1 MKRPGLLDVR
11 AAVSHGIGEPL
22 RLETVQL
29 VPPAAGEV
37 LIEIKAS
44 GLCHS
49 DYHQMTGASTP
60 YPFPVILGH
69 EGAGVVVE
77 CGAGVETVRPGDHVL
92 PLSIGECGHCGNC
105 RSGRTNLCLE
115 FFAGMQSPTPRFSID
130 GRPVAAYANN
140 GTFASF
146 IVMKEQN
153 VARIRRD
160 VPFDIACTIGC
171 AVATGVGAALYT
183 ARVERAASVAVLG
196 LGAIGLNVVQG
207 ARLAGAATIIGIDVN
222 PAREAIAQRFGAT
235 HFVDPR
241 QASDD
246 IVEQIRAMTGGGVDY
261 SFECVGSTNLMVQAL
276 ECTRPGGGVCTV
288 LGVPPDGDKLPIVP
302 FDLQL
307 GRTLKGSFLG
317 NVKTR
322 SQLPALLD
330 LYAEGRLNLNDL
342 VTHRLPIE
350 RINEGFDLMHDGQSV
365 RTVVTF

>member
-1 MKRPGLLDVR
+1 MKMSGLLNVR
-11 AAVSHGIGEPL
+11 AAVCHGIGEPL

-60 YPFPVILGH
+60 YPFPVIVGH

-77 CGAGVETVRPGDHVL
+77 CGAGVSSVRPGDHVV

-105 RSGRTNLCLE
+105 RSGKTNLCLE
-115 FFAGMQSPTPRFSID
+115 FFTGMQTPPGRFSID

-140 GTFASF
+140 GTFASC

-171 AVATGVGAALYT
+171 AVATGVGAVLYT
-183 ARVERAASVAVLG
+183 ARVERGASVAVFG
-196 LGAIGLNVVQG
+196 LGGIGLNVVQG
-207 ARLAGAATIIGIDVN
+207 ARLAGATTIIGIDVN
-222 PAREAIAQRFGAT
+222 PAREALARRFGAT
-235 HFVDPR
+235 HFVDP
-241 QASDD
+241 QKQSSD
-246 IVEQIRAMTGGGVDY
+246 IVEQIRALTGGGVDY
-261 SFECVGSTNLMVQAL
+261 GFECVGSTKLMVQAL
-276 ECTRPGGGVCTV
+276 ECTRPGWGVCTV
-288 LGVPPDGDKLPIVP
+288 LGVPPEGEKLPILP

-322 SQLPALLD
+322 SQLPGLLD
-330 LYAEGRLNLNDL
+330 LYVEGRLDLDAL

-350 RINEGFDLMHDGQSV
+350 RINDGFDLMRDGQSV
-365 RTVVTF
+365 RTVVTY